1 MSGSGV
7 WLRRWM
13 NVEEF
18 SNGVSGIEEEEEE
31 EGAHH
36 NHMHQCMGFVEDKT
50 TQLEEEQM

>member
-1 MSGSGV
+1 
-7 WLRRWM
+7 M

-36 NHMHQCMGFVEDKT
+36 MHLCMGFVEDKT